1 MQKAKWNKI
10 QLGDTLNPLDDYG
23 GVPSINDEGTLENLT
38 ENVDK
43 ACGFLKT
50 GKADEDLSRY
60 FPNILPVT
68 RQQQIAG
75 DIPRKP
81 CASIMY
87 TDKKQFQF
95 ILNLTANTY
104 SNFSTM
110 EICLPFRFTKKTNKN
125 LQLDGQVM
133 MVKNIFGHW
142 FIDIDIRRYPDDLR
156 VLPTNNSVDIYK
168 YSNAQMKYLPEKS
181 AKKLLKIMLYSNKQQ
196 ILKEDRMM
204 IMMTMT
210 QQIQI

>member
-1 MQKAKWNKI
+1 M
-10 QLGDTLNPLDDYG
+10 
-23 GVPSINDEGTLENLT
+23 
-38 ENVDK
+38 
-43 ACGFLKT
+43 KT

-133 MVKNIFGHW
+133 MVKIFFGHR

>member
-1 MQKAKWNKI
+1 MQKATSNKI
-10 QLGDTLNPLDDYG
+10 QLGDTLNLLDDYG
-23 GVPSINDEGTLENLT
+23 GVPSINDEGTLENLI

-43 ACGFLKT
+43 VRGFLKT
-50 GKADEDLSRY
+50 GKADEHLSRY

-81 CASIMY
+81 YASIMY

-110 EICLPFRFTKKTNKN
+110 EICLPLRFTKKTNKN
-125 LQLDGQVM
+125 LQLDGQM
-133 MVKNIFGHW
+133 MRVNNFFGHW

-156 VLPTNNSVDIYK
+156 VLLTNNSVDIYK

-181 AKKLLKIMLYSNKQQ
+181 AKKLLKIMLHSNKQQ